1 MFLDGYEVER
11 FPLQDLDGGLVALVV
26 AKKAWTIGEDRVLR
40 PAGDPE
46 PVLFA
51 NLLES
56 GDDPTASPVR
66 IEADTA
72 LVKPKADLVV
82 IGTAYA
88 PGGDPAPSFEVG
100 VTLGSHRRTLRI
112 FGPRR
117 AIYRK
122 PARETKAGGGG
133 RVGQEVLPP
142 PLFTDPTPVRRVA
155 MSFTNSYGGV
165 ARYRIP
171 GSEDVLEIPCPCNPF
186 GKGYCVQNS
195 PEALDGL
202 DLPQIEDPA
211 ALLAPETLVRE
222 IGAPENLPLPA
233 GLGFFGSGWY
243 PRVAYAGV
251 MPHEVERVRAQVR
264 EQAAALDP
272 EKDAAAIEM
281 LRDFDPPVLAPE
293 FFQGAAPGMT
303 VPYPRGDES
312 VVLKNLSPSGHLAF
326 NLPGLRPLV
335 TLDLGRGQEVVP
347 MALDT
352 VLIVSDEARLVLTFR
367 GRVSLGS
374 PELAE
379 SLPTAPLELHETSV
393 GDYERALADRMNVAP
408 A

>member
-1 MFLDGYEVER
+1 MNVDGYEVER
-11 FPLQDLDGGLVALVV
+11 FPLQDLDGGLVGLVV

-40 PAGDPE
+40 PAPDPE
-46 PVLFA
+46 PILFA
-51 NLLES
+51 NVLES

-66 IEADTA
+66 VEADTA

-88 PGGDPAPSFEVG
+88 PGGDPAPSFDVG
-100 VTLGSHRRTLRI
+100 LTFGSLRRTLRV

-117 AIYRK
+117 AVYRK
-122 PARETKAGGGG
+122 PVRETKK
-133 RVGQEVLPP
+133 EVVYSP
-142 PLFTDPTPVRRVA
+142 PLFTEPTPVQRVA

-165 ARYRIP
+165 ARYRLP
-171 GSEDVLEIPCPCNPF
+171 DSEDVLEIPCPCNPF
-186 GKGYCVQNS
+186 GRGYCVQNS
-195 PEALDGL
+195 PEGLDGL

-211 ALLAPETLVRE
+211 ALLTPETLVRE

-233 GLGFFGSGWY
+233 GFGFYGSGWY

-251 MPHEVERVRAQVR
+251 MPHEVDRVKAQVR

-293 FFQGAAPGMT
+293 FFQGAAPGLA
-303 VPYPRGDES
+303 VPFPRGDES
-312 VVLKNLSPSGHLAF
+312 VALKNLSPSGHLAF
-326 NLPGLRPLV
+326 NLPGRRPLV
-335 TLDLGRGQEVVP
+335 TLDVGRGPEIVP
-347 MALDT
+347 LVLDT
-352 VLIVSDEARLVLTFR
+352 VVILPEEMRLLLTFR
-367 GRVSLGS
+367 GRVSLGG

-379 SLPTAPLELHETSV
+379 SLPTAPMELHETSA
-393 GDYERALADRMNVAP
+393 GDYERALSDRKNIVP

>member
-1 MFLDGYEVER
+1 MDFEGYEVER

-26 AKKAWTIGEDRVLR
+26 AKKAWSIGEDRVLR
-40 PAGDPE
+40 PADDPE

-82 IGTAYA
+82 IGTAHA
-88 PGGDPAPSFEVG
+88 PGGDPAPWFDVG
-100 VTLGSHRRTLRI
+100 VTLGSVRRTLRV

-117 AIYRK
+117 AVYRK
-122 PARETKAGGGG
+122 PVRETKK
-133 RVGQEVLPP
+133 EVVYSP

-165 ARYRIP
+165 ARYRLP
-171 GSEDVLEIPCPCNPF
+171 ESDDVLEIPCPCNPF

-202 DLPQIEDPA
+202 DLPQVEDPA

-233 GLGFFGSGWY
+233 GLGFYGSGWY

-251 MPHEVERVRAQVR
+251 MPHEVDRVRAQVR
-264 EQAAALDP
+264 EQAARLDP
-272 EKDAAAIEM
+272 DKDAAAIEM

-293 FFQGAAPGMT
+293 FFQGAAPGLA
-303 VPYPRGDES
+303 VPFPRGDES
-312 VVLKNLSPSGHLAF
+312 VALKNLSPSGHLAF
-326 NLPGLRPLV
+326 NLPGRRPLV
-335 TLDLGRGQEVVP
+335 TLDLGRGPEVVP

-352 VLIVSDEARLVLTFR
+352 LVIMPDEARLLLTFR
-367 GRVSLGS
+367 GRVSLRA

-379 SLPTAPLELHETSV
+379 SLPTAPLELRETSV